1 MLTKAALEWL
11 NEQDY
16 GNKDHNER
24 MALIRE
30 AKEIFPTGSGD
41 DYEFLEWLENH
52 GYGEK
57 SHDERMALIAEA
69 KRVFPSV
76 VVW

>member
-11 NEQDY
+11 QEQDY
-16 GNKDHNER
+16 RNKSHDER

-41 DYEFLEWLENH
+41 EYEFLEWLEDH

-69 KRVFPSV
+69 KRWFPNV
-76 VVW
+76 T